1 MQYNTS
7 KVKWKVQNR
16 VSTNIDSLFLKPIKI
31 LFCALCSL
39 NLFFLVFF
47 SPFKNLF
54 GNIFGFLTFCFSTHP
69 ILKELALVNAKWTT
83 VKLLSYSSRT
93 NLHNYC
99 SCVYAFFIHALC
111 FSKLK
116 NKSE

>member
-7 KVKWKVQNR
+7 KVKWKMQNR
-16 VSTNIDSLFLKPIKI
+16 VSTDIDSLFLKPIKI
-31 LFCALCSL
+31 LFCALFSL

-47 SPFKNLF
+47 SLQKLVWQYFL
-54 GNIFGFLTFCFSTHP
+54 FLTFCFSTHP
-69 ILKELALVNAKWTT
+69 ILKELALVNAKWTI
-83 VKLLSYSSRT
+83 VKLLSYGSRT
-93 NLHNYC
+93 NLHSYC